1 MRKDIFIVTNNKLVS
16 ENYPVYF
23 VKGKLDDVFCAIRDL
38 VHKGNII
45 LTHPLAGSIKPHET
59 EYKSIVMEKRDGE
72 VDLSSLSLIENA
84 IETSKKF
91 KKPIRD
97 WGKEKDRIEND
108 LMTIDFSLL
117 KTGIEGLG
125 TTLYKIVSI
134 KK

>member
-23 VKGKLDDVFCAIRDL
+23 VEGKLDDVFCAIRDL